1 MIVLVVLL
9 SSVLFWGLFQ
19 LCWGTFLFVLH
30 SLDLGLRAERFA
42 AGPDKSR
49 VAIVLVHGFADTP
62 KAWQR
67 QADCLAE
74 RGFAVLVP
82 ALKMNGTAGTWEAA
96 VRDAVAEARERAD
109 RVWVWAHSM
118 GCPVT
123 LAAQAG
129 ADGLVLWAP
138 FFEPWLG
145 RAPAKALLLAYRLLF
160 PWGYTPTWF
169 PALRT
174 PRGGDGA
181 PYRVRRIIPVR
192 TFRAMLSEPAR
203 ALAAPQ
209 PECPVAVLVSSRD
222 TVVRN
227 AASRRA
233 LPKADFM
240 RASDP
245 MSGHALTNAADW
257 RINLGRALTFM
268 RYHGAA

>member
-1 MIVLVVLL
+1 MLLL
-9 SSVLFWGLFQ
+9 SLLLLWAAAQLAWGIL
-19 LCWGTFLFVLH
+19 LAFLRRRDGETKARPV
-30 SLDLGLRAERFA
+30 RC
-42 AGPDKSR
+42 GPEHAR
-49 VAIVLVHGFADTP
+49 VAVVLVHGFADTP
-62 KAWQR
+62 QAWQR
-67 QADCLAE
+67 QAEDLAG
-74 RGFAVLVP
+74 RGFAVLCP
-82 ALKMNGTAGTWEAA
+82 ALKMNGDAEAWERA
-96 VRDAVAEARERAD
+96 VRGAVDEARTCAD

-118 GCPVT
+118 GCAVT
-123 LAAQAG
+123 LAARTG